1 MKLVATFRAA
11 MAIIVVVAVTGCAIV
26 RPVSQEQFRRA
37 TTLVD
42 VGVMHLREMRLVE
55 ADAAFEQAFDI
66 APVAAALDGM
76 GCVALLNGEFDK
88 AERMFVQAYE
98 LDADYDQ
105 SMANLAL
112 LRDIQGRKEEASQL
126 YHEYLSRYPEAARV
140 RNNAALLDFD
150 MDERP
155 EVVVN
160 ELRKAATI
168 EDSAIVRENLEK
180 VKRYAQGDGVKP
192 R

>member
-1 MKLVATFRAA
+1 MKLIATFRAVV
-11 MAIIVVVAVTGCAIV
+11 AIIVVVTLTGCAVV
-26 RPVSQEQFRRA
+26 RPVSQDQVRRA
-37 TTLVD
+37 NALVD
-42 VGVMHLREMRLVE
+42 VGVMHLREMRLVD

-66 APVAAALDGM
+66 APVAAALDGI
-76 GCVALLNGEFDK
+76 GCVALLNGDFDK
-88 AERMFVQAYE
+88 AEQMFVRAYE
-98 LDADYDQ
+98 MDAEYDQ

-150 MDERP
+150 LNERP
-155 EVVVN
+155 EVVTR
-160 ELRKAATI
+160 ELQKAATI
-168 EDSAIVRENLEK
+168 EDSSIVRENLEK
-180 VKRYAQGDGVKP
+180 VRRYAQS